1 VLALLALRLLSAS
14 VTCTMGQLKSSV
26 SNGFVLR
33 PGVTNVELWY
43 PERPPKAEW
52 DRIRKIVLE
61 RDNYTCTSCG
71 HRALKW
77 MNVHHLEESGE
88 NKPENLGTMCV
99 ACHAVL
105 HIGMNL
111 GLGVIEIWKSEL
123 SQVEI
128 VQKSRAGVK
137 NGLPLAQIAK
147 TLKLKRGPHAPDSIL
162 YANELI
168 RDMGSSPRGYLPK
181 PLCAVFVKLSRWQLE

>member
-1 VLALLALRLLSAS
+1 
-14 VTCTMGQLKSSV
+14 MGQRKSSV

-52 DRIRKIVLE
+52 DRIRKLVLE
-61 RDNYTCTSCG
+61 RDNHTCISCG

-88 NKPENLGTMCV
+88 NKPENLSTMCV
-99 ACHAVL
+99 GCHAVL

-111 GLGVIEIWKSEL
+111 GLGIIEIWKSEL

-128 VQKSRAGVK
+128 VQESRAGVK
-137 NGLPLAQIAK
+137 NGLSLTQIAK
-147 TLKLKRGPHAPDSIL
+147 TLNLKRGPHAPVSIL

-168 RDMGSSPRGYLPK
+168 RNMGSAVRAYLPK